1 MSLMTAIRNRMH
13 VEVSAQN
20 LATVATHPSA
30 EKTSVATVA
39 AASPERIEGDFCLSD
54 LATPCDRQS
63 SIELSPG
70 SHSLDRFCW
79 PISTAMNSDEIGT
92 FLNRKKRLMQLGI
105 DPGQADEV
113 VAKMQMRDR
122 DLDDR
127 ICCLECV
134 HLTGLSLRRCNNW
147 QRAGVPQNAI
157 PSDLVLA
164 FQRCSGFRRH
174 L

>member
-1 MSLMTAIRNRMH
+1 MSLMTAIRNRIH

-39 AASPERIEGDFCLSD
+39 AASPEPIEDGFCLSN
-54 LATPCDRQS
+54 LVTPCDRQG
-63 SIELSPG
+63 SIDLSLG
-70 SHSLDRFCW
+70 RCSLDRFCW
-79 PISTAMNSDEIGT
+79 PSSTAMNSDEIGT
-92 FLNRKKRLMQLGI
+92 FLSRKKRLMHLGI
-105 DPGQADEV
+105 DPGQTDEV

-134 HLTGLSLRRCNNW
+134 YLTGLSLRRCNNW

-157 PSDLVLA
+157 PSDWVLA
-164 FQRCSGFRRH
+164 FQRCNGFRSY